1 MKRRVLEEAG
11 CFSGDST
18 PSDARDVNSGV
29 KMDGWKKAVAAAESW
44 RELAILWNNGYIL
57 ESEFVKGAHEPH
69 LDVDTFTLG

>member
-18 PSDARDVNSGV
+18 PSDARDVKSGV

-44 RELAILWNNGYIL
+44 RELDY
-57 ESEFVKGAHEPH
+57 
-69 LDVDTFTLG
+69 T